1 MVDVS
6 IRLSEPFLKTPTVVI
21 RNATSL
27 EEALETYF
35 MQESLDFS
43 FRCGACHEVVPCV
56 KRNQIEDPPLVLIIG
71 LKRFNLSGKKD
82 ERPIAMPKKLN
93 LTGRI
98 R

>member
-6 IRLSEPFLKTPTVVI
+6 ITLSEPFLMTPIVVI
-21 RNATSL
+21 RNATRL

-56 KRNQIEDPPLVLIIG
+56 KRNQIEEPPLVLIIG
-71 LKRFNLSGKKD
+71 PKRFNTSGKKD
-82 ERPIAMPKKLN
+82 DRVIAMPKKLN
-93 LTGRI
+93 LTDLI